1 MNLNLY
7 IKEFAT
13 NINIFEMLV
22 KDVDEKQLA
31 WKQNPD
37 KWNLLEILCHL
48 VDEEREDFRTWLR
61 IVVEDPNNPFPSIDP
76 VGWVKERNYAQ
87 QDKDKVLSSLKQ
99 ERSNSIEWLRSL
111 GSANWSNTYIHP
123 KLGPMSA
130 KFILANWLAH
140 DYLHIRQI
148 TRLKYDYLKDISNE
162 NLSYAGNW

>member
-7 IKEFAT
+7 IKEFVS

-48 VDEEREDFRTWLR
+48 VDEEREDFRTRLR
-61 IVVEDPNNPFPSIDP
+61 IVLEDPNNPFPSIDP

-87 QDKDKVLSSLKQ
+87 QKKFAHVTSLV
-99 ERSNSIEWLRSL
+99 
-111 GSANWSNTYIHP
+111 
-123 KLGPMSA
+123 
-130 KFILANWLAH
+130 
-140 DYLHIRQI
+140 
-148 TRLKYDYLKDISNE
+148 
-162 NLSYAGNW
+162 

>member
-1 MNLNLY
+1 MNLDFY

-22 KDVDEKQLA
+22 KDIDEKQLA

-37 KWNLLEILCHL
+37 KWNLLEIFCHL
-48 VDEEREDFRTWLR
+48 VDEEREDFRTRLR
-61 IVVEDPNNPFPSIDP
+61 IVLEDPNNPFPSIDP

-87 QDKDKVLSSLKQ
+87 QDKDKVLSTLKQ
-99 ERSNSIEWLRSL
+99 ERSNSIEWLWSL

-148 TRLKYDYLKDISNE
+148 TRLKYDYLKGISNE